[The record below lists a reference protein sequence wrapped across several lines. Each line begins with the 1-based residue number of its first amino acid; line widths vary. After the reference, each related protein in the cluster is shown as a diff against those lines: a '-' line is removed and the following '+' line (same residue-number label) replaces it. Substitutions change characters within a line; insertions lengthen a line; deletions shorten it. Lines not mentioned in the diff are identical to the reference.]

1 MRALIAP
8 ALLCTIISTAF
19 PAAAQTLAHR
29 TSLGIEV
36 PVLSI
41 DSRSVSSVSTTSTNM
56 GVFGNG
62 GGLNGQYGLS
72 NSSVLGLRLAFS
84 RQTVSD
90 AAQSQLSLLP
100 RFEYYAA
107 QERPVRPH
115 IGIEAGVSRIT
126 SKGGPAITEFSIGP
140 TGGVAYFP
148 SDKWELDFNA
158 SLFLGTGSESM
169 SGASVGMSGYG
180 FIVRVNLATWFGNGA
195 ANADAAPAASPSNAA
210 MAPAL
215 QVNAAPAA
223 TAPPTTAEPAAAA
236 PVGVATSNTTTNAGE
251 PSASDIPPVES
262 SRLTVELRE
271 GRRLSLVA
279 TPVGA
284 EKRVKFILV
293 KAPVDESLKNC
304 STVEFHAPKQLTA
317 LAVRY
322 KQLSTASGEVSTLSA
337 EISAETLKSLTSA
350 LVAGKQQAA
359 PDYWIG
365 VCGKNWQLNSRD
377 RGQLKEYLDS
387 L

>member
-19 PAAAQTLAHR
+19 PAAAQTLARR

-41 DSRSVSSVSTTSTNM
+41 DSSSVSSVSTTSTNM

-62 GGLNGQYGLS
+62 GGLDGQYGLS

-107 QERPVRPH
+107 QGRPVRPH
-115 IGIEAGVSRIT
+115 IGIEAGVSRMT

-158 SLFLGTGSESM
+158 SLLLGTGSESM
-169 SGASVGMSGYG
+169 GGASVGMSGYG

-195 ANADAAPAASPSNAA
+195 ANADAAPAVSPSNAA

-215 QVNAAPAA
+215 QVNAAPA
-223 TAPPTTAEPAAAA
+223 TAPPNTAEPAAAA
-236 PVGVATSNTTTNAGE
+236 PVGVATSNTTANAAE

-262 SRLTVELRE
+262 SRLTLELRE

-279 TPVGA
+279 TPIGA
-284 EKRVKFILV
+284 EKRVKVILV

-322 KQLSTASGEVSTLSA
+322 KQLFTASGEVSTLSA

-377 RGQLKEYLDS
+377 RSQLKEYLDN